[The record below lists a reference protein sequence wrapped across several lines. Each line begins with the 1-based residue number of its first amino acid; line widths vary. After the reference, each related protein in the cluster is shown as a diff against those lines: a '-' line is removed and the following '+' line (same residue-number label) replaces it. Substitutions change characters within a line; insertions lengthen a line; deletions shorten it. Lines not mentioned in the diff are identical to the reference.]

1 MKRSVNI
8 AVYPGTFDPITLG
21 HIDVIERASN
31 IFDRVVVAITNNP
44 RKQPLFRVEERVE
57 MAVGALAHLKNVEV
71 DSFQGLLVNYMR
83 KKGAK
88 AIVRGLREMSDFSY
102 EFQQAIINRKLCE
115 DIDTIFIMT
124 SPKYFYVNSSIVK
137 ELAAMGACLKEL
149 VPENVEKKLCEKFK
163 ATR

>member
-1 MKRSVNI
+1 MKRSTNI

-31 IFDRVVVAITNNP
+31 IFDKVVVAITNNP

-57 MAVGALAHLKNVEV
+57 MAIGALAHLKNVEV
-71 DSFQGLLVNYMR
+71 DSFQGLLVNYMK